1 MKKLVVLLIYLL
13 LSYSGCAQLEVKEGS
28 FKEVAGFVNI
38 NTEKMYDDNDK
49 PYAVLKIK
57 TENLSSKERR
67 ELNFG
72 GDAQTFFEAEY
83 RDGEV
88 WLYISYY
95 ASFIKIS
102 HEEFSSTE
110 YYFPFDM
117 QPKHGY
123 ELTLVNKTS
132 TNRGWGSLTILTKPK
147 NGANIALN
155 RRDLNQKTP
164 YTNDMIPVGKYEITL
179 SMVGY
184 KTITKLVDIGDGDN
198 MVVKIEMASDMDK
211 TNDEGTIN
219 GVFSVSPQ
227 KRVKFSKG
235 NLQYQA
241 STNTWRFA
249 EHQWDF
255 VGTTEVYQG
264 DAGGSVSGSSNHN
277 ISSSY
282 SGWID
287 LFGWGTSGYNG
298 KKPYMT
304 SSISSDYGDGNK
316 NISGTNYDWGVYND
330 ISNGIDKSWRTL
342 TKDEWIYV
350 FNTRSTK
357 SGVRYAKAI
366 LNGVCG
372 MILFPDN
379 WNVDNYQLNK
389 INNNE
394 AYFTSNLISYAEWE
408 NIFENN
414 GAVFLPVAGFRFED
428 IVDSVNTQGIYWTA
442 TSGNSN
448 DAYLIGFMDE
458 GLNTSFCDRR
468 DVGHCVRL
476 VSDVE

>member
-1 MKKLVVLLIYLL
+1 MDKKHWILLII
-13 LSYSGCAQLEVKEGS
+13 LSLTISVYAQLEIKEGS
-28 FKEVAGFVNI
+28 FKEVPGFVNI
-38 NTEKMYDDNDK
+38 NVDKMYDDNDK

-57 TENLSSKERR
+57 TENISSKERR

-102 HEEFSSTE
+102 HEEYSSTE

-123 ELTLVNKTS
+123 ELTLVNKS
-132 TNRGWGSLTILTKPK
+132 SDNSGWGSLTIITKPK
-147 NGANIALN
+147 NGANIVLN
-155 RRDLNQKTP
+155 GRDLNQKTP

-198 MVVKIEMASDMDK
+198 MVFKIEMTSDIDK
-211 TNDEGTIN
+211 TNDEGAID

-255 VGTTEVYQG
+255 IGSEEVYHG
-264 DAGGSVSGSSNHN
+264 KPGGTVSGSDNRY
-277 ISSSY
+277 ISSIY
-282 SGWID
+282 NGWID
-287 LFGWGTSGYNG
+287 LFGWGTSGYKG
-298 KKPYMT
+298 KMPYMT
-304 SSISSDYGDGNK
+304 SSVTTDYGHEDK
-316 NISGTNYDWGVYND
+316 SISNTNYDWGIYND
-330 ISNGIDKSWRTL
+330 ISNGSDKAWRTL
-342 TKDEWIYV
+342 TIDEWKYV
-350 FNTRSTK
+350 LNMRNTQ
-357 SGVRYAKAI
+357 SGIRYAKAKV
-366 LNGVCG
+366 NGVKG
-372 MILFPDN
+372 LVLFPDN
-379 WNVDNYQLNK
+379 WIYEIYNIHNASISTATFDSNIISKKDWKNLF
-389 INNNE
+389 E
-394 AYFTSNLISYAEWE
+394 A
-408 NIFENN
+408 N
-414 GAVFLPVAGFRFED
+414 GAVFLPVAGYRYENLID
-428 IVDSVNTQGIYWTA
+428 CVDEEATYWSSTCD
-442 TSGNSN
+442 NN
-448 DAYLIGFMDE
+448 EDAYHCGFNNSAISSMKYSRN
-458 GLNTSFCDRR
+458 L
-468 DVGHCVRL
+468 GHSVRL
-476 VSDVE
+476 VCDVE